1 MDSQNWQRRNPQNT
15 VSESWDCIVIGAGVA
30 GLGFAIRAVRSGLRV
45 LVIEGKSFPREKVCG
60 GCLNHRAQ
68 NHLRELGVLGQV
80 LHEGIA
86 ITDFVVHCD
95 QHVSSW
101 KIPSMVSIRRSTL
114 DETLAQEALSSGC
127 EIQWRTRGTV
137 LDAGESQEAIV
148 RIQQV
153 DAPECVKKISAK
165 MVVVAAGLTRS
176 PIQQE
181 DRWTQHITE
190 GSRIGVHALSPIEL
204 LRARLPSSGWLLDLV
219 DKKQLHMLIG
229 RAGYLG
235 ICLADGGQVDF
246 AAAIAPDKLRSSG
259 GIAEVVDSILGD
271 CRCDGQIKDL
281 ELNWSATPALTRT
294 STVVAMGKTYL
305 IGDALGY
312 VEPFTGEG
320 MSWALESAKQLAE
333 IVCSKGSSEDS
344 DRVLRWDRWARRE
357 RATKQ
362 WVANWVAAQSRSP
375 RRCAWILKGLDACPP
390 VRRFLMK
397 KAMQ

>member
-1 MDSQNWQRRNPQNT
+1 MDSHNGQKQNPQDT
-15 VSESWDCIVIGAGVA
+15 VSESWDCVVIGAGVA

-45 LVIEGKSFPREKVCG
+45 LVIEAKSFPREKVCG

-68 NHLRELGVLGQV
+68 RHLNELGVLEQV

-86 ITDFVVHCD
+86 IDEFAVHCNR
-95 QHVSSW
+95 HMSFW
-101 KIPSMVSIRRSTL
+101 KIPRMVSIRRSTL
-114 DETLAQEALSSGC
+114 DETLAHEAMSSGC
-127 EIQWRTRGTV
+127 EIRWRTRGTI
-137 LDAGESQEAIV
+137 LDAGESQDAIV

-153 DAPECVKKISAK
+153 DAPEYEKQISARL
-165 MVVVAAGLTRS
+165 VVVAAGLTRS
-176 PIQQE
+176 PIQKE
-181 DRWTQHITE
+181 DRWTQHIAD
-190 GSRIGVHALSPIEL
+190 GSRIGVHALCPIEL
-204 LRARLPSSGWLLDLV
+204 LRARLPRSGWLFDLI

-235 ICLADGGQVDF
+235 ICLADGGHVDF
-246 AAAIAPDKLRSSG
+246 AAAIAPDKLRSSE
-259 GIAEVVDSILGD
+259 GIVEVVDSILGD
-271 CRCDGQIKDL
+271 CRCDGQLRDL

-294 STVVAMGKTYL
+294 SSVVAMGKTYL

-333 IVCSKGSSEDS
+333 IVCSKGSSEAS
-344 DRVLRWDRWARRE
+344 DRVLQWDRWARRE

-362 WVANWVAAQSRSP
+362 WVATWVAAQSRRP
-375 RRCAWILKGLDACPP
+375 GRCAWILKGLDACPP

>member
-1 MDSQNWQRRNPQNT
+1 MDSQNGQKHNPQNT

-45 LVIEGKSFPREKVCG
+45 LVIEAKSFPREKVCG

-68 NHLRELGVLGQV
+68 NHLRELGVLEQV

-86 ITDFVVHCD
+86 IEEFVVHCNR
-95 QHVSSW
+95 HVSSW
-101 KIPSMVSIRRSTL
+101 KIPRMVSIRRSTL

-127 EIQWRTRGTV
+127 EIRWRTRGTI
-137 LDAGESQEAIV
+137 LDAGESQHAIV

-153 DAPECVKKISAK
+153 DAPEYAKQISARI
-165 MVVVAAGLTRS
+165 VVVAAGLTRS
-176 PIQQE
+176 PIQKE
-181 DRWTQHITE
+181 DRWPQHVTD

-204 LRARLPSSGWLLDLV
+204 LRARLPSSVWLLDLV
-219 DKKQLHMLIG
+219 EKNQLHMLIG

-235 ICLADGGQVDF
+235 ICLADGGHVDF

-344 DRVLRWDRWARRE
+344 DRVLQWDRWARRE